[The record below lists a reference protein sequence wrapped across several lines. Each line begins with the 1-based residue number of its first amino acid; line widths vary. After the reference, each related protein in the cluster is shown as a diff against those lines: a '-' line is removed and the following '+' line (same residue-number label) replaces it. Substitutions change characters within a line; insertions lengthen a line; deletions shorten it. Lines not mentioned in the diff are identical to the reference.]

1 MEGCLGVEVWA
12 LRSVSV
18 GTSEPLPAG
27 KALGKVLL
35 PRCGGNMTDAPDAPD
50 SAAPRPEPESALGEE
65 QSVGQ
70 RSSHDKDLFGR
81 DSASVAEGDG
91 PESAPRAGD
100 AVLEEDGSPSQSD
113 VVDADSHTVAAGAD
127 EVFVENPAA
136 QQPDAGESDP
146 ASVAGD
152 TAAAEDDAA
161 RRRDDPKPAL
171 PPLSDD
177 SDTVAEPSRAA
188 PSASRSAARHPL
200 EVRERLL
207 MPGSAISLLR
217 DYQWPQLPFRSP
229 IRGPWLTSAFGA
241 VLLASLPIVIITGL
255 LSWIAYG
262 PRFGQAMPGHVG
274 WLHLP
279 VFDWPTRPSWLYR
292 LTQGVHVGLGLI
304 LIPWVLAKLWSVIPK
319 FFQLPPVRS
328 PAQAVERISL
338 LALVGGILFEIAT
351 GVLNIQ
357 YDYIFGFSFYTA
369 HYWGAWVFIS
379 GFVVHVAVKLP
390 TMLRSLRSRSFRS
403 VLRTNRAHTVAE
415 ARDETGLVA
424 AHPGPATISR
434 RGAIGL
440 VAGGSLFAAILTIG
454 ETTGGFLRRTAI
466 LLPRGRSYGNGPTDF
481 QINRTAAA
489 AGLTPDQYSDEWRL
503 KLTGGAN
510 RLSLSRPQLLAMEQ
524 HTVDLPIAC
533 VEGWSTVQTWTG
545 VRLRDLAAAVGVQHM
560 VSARVKSF
568 ERFGAF
574 TSVQFTADQML
585 HPDSLLALRVNGVD
599 LTLDHGFPARIMMPA
614 IPGVHTTKWVETI
627 KFRES

>member
-1 MEGCLGVEVWA
+1 
-12 LRSVSV
+12 
-18 GTSEPLPAG
+18 
-27 KALGKVLL
+27 
-35 PRCGGNMTDAPDAPD
+35 MTDAPDAPD

>member
-1 MEGCLGVEVWA
+1 
-12 LRSVSV
+12 
-18 GTSEPLPAG
+18 
-27 KALGKVLL
+27 
-35 PRCGGNMTDAPDAPD
+35 MTDARD
-50 SAAPRPEPESALGEE
+50 SAAPRPDPEPALGEE
-65 QSVGQ
+65 QSAGQ
-70 RSSHDKDLFGR
+70 RASRDKDLSGR
-81 DSASVAEGDG
+81 DPISAAEFDR
-91 PESAPRAGD
+91 PASAPGEGD
-100 AVLEEDGSPSQSD
+100 AVVAEDSSPSQSD
-113 VVDADSHTVAAGAD
+113 AVDTDPDTVAARSERAPAEVDSPASDADSHSITAGAD
-127 EVFVENPAA
+127 EVSVENPAA
-136 QQPDAGESDP
+136 EQPDAGDSDP
-146 ASVAGD
+146 ASAAGD
-152 TAAAEDDAA
+152 TGAPEDDAA
-161 RRRDDPKPAL
+161 RHRDDAKPAV
-171 PPLSDD
+171 PPLTDD
-177 SDTVAEPSRAA
+177 SDTVADPLRAA
-188 PSASRSAARHPL
+188 PSAGRSPARHPL
-200 EVRERLL
+200 KVREGPKTL
-207 MPGSAISLLR
+207 GSAISLLR

-229 IRGPWLTSAFGA
+229 IRGPWLTSVFGA

-262 PRFGQAMPGHVG
+262 PRFGQSIPGDVG

-279 VFDWPTRPSWLYR
+279 VFDWPTRPSSLYR

-319 FFQLPPVRS
+319 FFHLPPVRS
-328 PAQAVERISL
+328 PAEAVERISL

-379 GFVVHVAVKLP
+379 GFVVHVTVKLP
-390 TMLRSLRSRSFRS
+390 TMVHSLRSRSFRS

-440 VAGGSLFAAILTIG
+440 VAGGSLFVTILTIG
-454 ETTGGFLRRTAI
+454 ETTGGVLRRTAI

-481 QINRTAAA
+481 QINRTAVA
-489 AGLTPDQYSDEWRL
+489 AGVTPDQYSDGWRL

-510 RLSLSRPQLLAMEQ
+510 ILSLSRPQLLAMDQ

-533 VEGWSTVQTWTG
+533 VEGWSTVQTWAG
-545 VRLRDLAAAVGVQHM
+545 VRLRDLAAAVAVQNM
-560 VSARVKSF
+560 VSARVESF

-574 TSVQFTADQML
+574 KSVQFTADQML

-627 KFRES
+627 EFREG

>member
-1 MEGCLGVEVWA
+1 
-12 LRSVSV
+12 
-18 GTSEPLPAG
+18 
-27 KALGKVLL
+27 
-35 PRCGGNMTDAPDAPD
+35 MTDAPDAPD

-489 AGLTPDQYSDEWRL
+489 AGLTPDQYSDGWRL

>member
-1 MEGCLGVEVWA
+1 
-12 LRSVSV
+12 
-18 GTSEPLPAG
+18 
-27 KALGKVLL
+27 
-35 PRCGGNMTDAPDAPD
+35 MTDAGD
-50 SAAPRPEPESALGEE
+50 SAAPRPDPESVLGEE

-70 RSSHDKDLFGR
+70 GAPHDTEFSGR
-81 DSASVAEGDG
+81 DPIRGATGDG
-91 PESAPRAGD
+91 PESAPREGD
-100 AVLEEDGSPSQSD
+100 AAVAEESSASQSD
-113 VVDADSHTVAAGAD
+113 AFDADPDAVAARSDQASAEVDSPASDADSQTTAAGAD
-127 EVFVENPAA
+127 DNGA
-136 QQPDAGESDP
+136 
-146 ASVAGD
+146 
-152 TAAAEDDAA
+152 
-161 RRRDDPKPAL
+161 
-171 PPLSDD
+171 
-177 SDTVAEPSRAA
+177 VAESLGAGPSA
-188 PSASRSAARHPL
+188 PSAGRSPL
-200 EVRERLL
+200 KVRERPKTLRS
-207 MPGSAISLLR
+207 GIGVLR

-229 IRGPWLTSAFGA
+229 IRGPWLTSVFGA

-262 PRFGQAMPGHVG
+262 PRFGQSIPGDVG
-274 WLHLP
+274 WMHLP

-379 GFVVHVAVKLP
+379 GFVVHVSVKLP
-390 TMLRSLRSRSFRS
+390 TMVRSLRSRSFGS
-403 VLRTNRAHTVAE
+403 VLRTNRAHTVVE
-415 ARDETGLVA
+415 PCDETGLVA
-424 AHPGPATISR
+424 QHPGPATISR

-440 VAGGSLFAAILTIG
+440 VAGGSFFVTILTIG

-481 QINRTAAA
+481 QVNRTAVA
-489 AGLTPDQYSDEWRL
+489 AGLTPDQYSDGWRL

-510 RLSLSRPQLLAMEQ
+510 LLLLSRPQLLAMDQ
-524 HTVDLPIAC
+524 HTVNLPIAC

-545 VRLRDLAAAVGVQHM
+545 VRLRDLAAAVGVQNL
-560 VSARVKSF
+560 VSARVESF

-574 TSVQFTADQML
+574 KSVQFTAEQML

-599 LTLDHGFPARIMMPA
+599 LTLDHGFPARIMMPG

-627 KFRES
+627 EFRES

>member
-1 MEGCLGVEVWA
+1 
-12 LRSVSV
+12 
-18 GTSEPLPAG
+18 
-27 KALGKVLL
+27 
-35 PRCGGNMTDAPDAPD
+35 MTDAPDAAD

-100 AVLEEDGSPSQSD
+100 AVLEKDGSPSQSD

-127 EVFVENPAA
+127 EVSVENPAA

-207 MPGSAISLLR
+207 TLGSAISLLR

-229 IRGPWLTSAFGA
+229 IRGPWLTSVFGA

-351 GVLNIQ
+351 WVLNIQ

-403 VLRTNRAHTVAE
+403 VLGTNRAHTVAE

-489 AGLTPDQYSDEWRL
+489 AGLTPDQYSDGWRL

>member
-1 MEGCLGVEVWA
+1 
-12 LRSVSV
+12 
-18 GTSEPLPAG
+18 
-27 KALGKVLL
+27 
-35 PRCGGNMTDAPDAPD
+35 MTDAGG
-50 SAAPRPEPESALGEE
+50 SAARRPDPESVLGEE
-65 QSVGQ
+65 QSVGP
-70 RSSHDKDLFGR
+70 RAPHGTEFSGR
-81 DSASVAEGDG
+81 DPITGADGDG
-91 PESAPRAGD
+91 PESAPREGD
-100 AVLEEDGSPSQSD
+100 AVVAEDSSASQSD
-113 VVDADSHTVAAGAD
+113 AVDADPDAVAARNDQTSAEVDSPASDADSHTIAAGAD
-127 EVFVENPAA
+127 EVSVANPAA
-136 QQPDAGESDP
+136 ELPNARDSDP
-146 ASVAGD
+146 APAAGD
-152 TAAAEDDAA
+152 TGAPEDDAA
-161 RRRDDPKPAL
+161 RQRDEPKPAL
-171 PPLSDD
+171 TDD
-177 SDTVAEPSRAA
+177 SDTVAEPLGAA
-188 PSASRSAARHPL
+188 PSAGHSPARHPL
-200 EVRERLL
+200 KVRERPKTLR
-207 MPGSAISLLR
+207 SAISVLR

-229 IRGPWLTSAFGA
+229 IRGPWLTSVFGA

-262 PRFGQAMPGHVG
+262 PRFGQSIPGDVG

-379 GFVVHVAVKLP
+379 GVVVHVAVKLP

-415 ARDETGLVA
+415 PRDETGLVA
-424 AHPGPATISR
+424 QHPGPATISR

-440 VAGGSLFAAILTIG
+440 VAGGSFFVTILTIG

-481 QINRTAAA
+481 QVNRTAVA
-489 AGLTPDQYSDEWRL
+489 AGLTPDQYSDGWRL

-510 RLSLSRPQLLAMEQ
+510 LLSLSRPQLLAMDQ

-545 VRLRDLAAAVGVQHM
+545 VRLRDLAAAVGVQKM
-560 VSARVKSF
+560 VSARVESF

-574 TSVQFTADQML
+574 KSVQFTAEQML
-585 HPDSLLALRVNGVD
+585 HPDSLLALRVNGVN
-599 LTLDHGFPARIMMPA
+599 LTLDHGFPARIMMPG

-627 KFRES
+627 EFRES

>member
-1 MEGCLGVEVWA
+1 
-12 LRSVSV
+12 
-18 GTSEPLPAG
+18 
-27 KALGKVLL
+27 
-35 PRCGGNMTDAPDAPD
+35 MTDAGD
-50 SAAPRPEPESALGEE
+50 SAAPRPDPESVLGEE

-70 RSSHDKDLFGR
+70 GAPHDTEFSGR
-81 DSASVAEGDG
+81 DPIRGATGDG
-91 PESAPRAGD
+91 PESAPREGD
-100 AVLEEDGSPSQSD
+100 AAVAEESSASQSD
-113 VVDADSHTVAAGAD
+113 AFDADPDAVAARSDQASAEVDSPASDADSQTTAAGAD
-127 EVFVENPAA
+127 DNGA
-136 QQPDAGESDP
+136 
-146 ASVAGD
+146 
-152 TAAAEDDAA
+152 
-161 RRRDDPKPAL
+161 
-171 PPLSDD
+171 
-177 SDTVAEPSRAA
+177 VAESLGAGPSA
-188 PSASRSAARHPL
+188 PSAGRSPL
-200 EVRERLL
+200 KVRERPKTLRS
-207 MPGSAISLLR
+207 GIGVLR

-229 IRGPWLTSAFGA
+229 IRGPWLTSVFGA

-262 PRFGQAMPGHVG
+262 PRFGQSIPGDVG
-274 WLHLP
+274 WMHLP

-379 GFVVHVAVKLP
+379 GFVVHVSVKLP
-390 TMLRSLRSRSFRS
+390 TMVRSLRSRSFGS
-403 VLRTNRAHTVAE
+403 VLRTNRAHTVVE
-415 ARDETGLVA
+415 PCDETGLVA
-424 AHPGPATISR
+424 QHPGPATISR

-440 VAGGSLFAAILTIG
+440 VAGGSFFVTILTIG

-481 QINRTAAA
+481 QVNRTAVA
-489 AGLTPDQYSDEWRL
+489 AGLTPDQYSDGWRL

-510 RLSLSRPQLLAMEQ
+510 LLLLSRPQLLAMDQ
-524 HTVDLPIAC
+524 HTVNLPIAC

-545 VRLRDLAAAVGVQHM
+545 VRLRDLAAAVSVQNL
-560 VSARVKSF
+560 VSARVESF

-574 TSVQFTADQML
+574 KSVQFTAEQML

-599 LTLDHGFPARIMMPA
+599 LTLDHGFPARIMMPG

-627 KFRES
+627 EFRES

>member
-1 MEGCLGVEVWA
+1 
-12 LRSVSV
+12 
-18 GTSEPLPAG
+18 
-27 KALGKVLL
+27 
-35 PRCGGNMTDAPDAPD
+35 MTDAGD
-50 SAAPRPEPESALGEE
+50 SAAPRPDPESVLGEE

-70 RSSHDKDLFGR
+70 GAPHDTEFSGR
-81 DSASVAEGDG
+81 DPITAADGDG
-91 PESAPRAGD
+91 PESAPREGD
-100 AVLEEDGSPSQSD
+100 AVVAEDSSPSQSD
-113 VVDADSHTVAAGAD
+113 AVDADPDAVAARSDQASAEVDSPASDADSHTIAAGA
-127 EVFVENPAA
+127 
-136 QQPDAGESDP
+136 
-146 ASVAGD
+146 
-152 TAAAEDDAA
+152 
-161 RRRDDPKPAL
+161 
-171 PPLSDD
+171 DD
-177 SDTVAEPSRAA
+177 SDTVAEPLGAA
-188 PSASRSAARHPL
+188 PSAPSAGRSAPRHPL

-207 MPGSAISLLR
+207 TLGSAISLLR

-229 IRGPWLTSAFGA
+229 IRGPWLTSVFGA

-262 PRFGQAMPGHVG
+262 PRFGQAMPGDVG

-369 HYWGAWVFIS
+369 LYWGAWVFIS

-390 TMLRSLRSRSFRS
+390 TMVRSLRSRSFRS
-403 VLRTNRAHTVAE
+403 VLGTNRAHTVAE

-489 AGLTPDQYSDEWRL
+489 AGLTPDQYSDGWRL

-560 VSARVKSF
+560 VSARVESF

-574 TSVQFTADQML
+574 KSVQFTAEQML
-585 HPDSLLALRVNGVD
+585 HPDSLLALLVNGVN
-599 LTLDHGFPARIMMPA
+599 LTIDHGFPARIMMPG

-627 KFRES
+627 EFRQR

>member
-1 MEGCLGVEVWA
+1 
-12 LRSVSV
+12 
-18 GTSEPLPAG
+18 
-27 KALGKVLL
+27 
-35 PRCGGNMTDAPDAPD
+35 MTDAPDAPD

-152 TAAAEDDAA
+152 TAAAEHDAA

-489 AGLTPDQYSDEWRL
+489 AGLTPDQYSDGWRL

>member
-1 MEGCLGVEVWA
+1 
-12 LRSVSV
+12 
-18 GTSEPLPAG
+18 
-27 KALGKVLL
+27 
-35 PRCGGNMTDAPDAPD
+35 MTDAAD
-50 SAAPRPEPESALGEE
+50 SAAPRPDPESALGEA
-65 QSVGQ
+65 QSRGQ
-70 RSSHDKDLFGR
+70 RSSHDKDLSGH
-81 DSASVAEGDG
+81 DPASVTEGDG

-100 AVLEEDGSPSQSD
+100 AVQDDGSPSQSD
-113 VVDADSHTVAAGAD
+113 ASDTDSHTVAAGAD
-127 EVFVENPAA
+127 KVTVENPAA
-136 QQPDAGESDP
+136 QQQDAGESDP

-152 TAAAEDDAA
+152 TAAPEGDA
-161 RRRDDPKPAL
+161 
-171 PPLSDD
+171 
-177 SDTVAEPSRAA
+177 
-188 PSASRSAARHPL
+188 AARHPL

-207 MPGSAISLLR
+207 TLGSAISLLR

-229 IRGPWLTSAFGA
+229 IRGPWLTSVFGA

-262 PRFGQAMPGHVG
+262 PRFGQAMPGYVG

-390 TMLRSLRSRSFRS
+390 TMVRSLRSRSLRS
-403 VLRTNRAHTVAE
+403 VLSTNRAHTVAE

-466 LLPRGRSYGNGPTDF
+466 LLPRGRSYGSGPTDF

-489 AGLTPDQYSDEWRL
+489 AGLTPEQYSDRWRL
-503 KLTGGAN
+503 KLTGGAHH
-510 RLSLSRPQLLAMEQ
+510 LSLSRPQLLAMEQ
-524 HTVDLPIAC
+524 HSVDLPIAC

-545 VRLRDLAAAVGVQHM
+545 VRLRDLAAAVGVHHM
-560 VSARVKSF
+560 VSARVESF

-574 TSVQFTADQML
+574 RSAQFTADQML

-614 IPGVHTTKWVETI
+614 IPGVHATKWVETI
-627 KFRES
+627 TFRSS